1 MMKGRIKEGRKD
13 TFLGKSLYFFE
24 HSNLDEKCGNPD
36 ADEERIAVE
45 SVEDVSLAVNLA
57 SIDLV
62 EQSHHDE
69 SVEDYGEVL
78 GGSLRL
84 RRHCVSTA
92 VDVEQMFTYRQT
104 KRH

>member
-24 HSNLDEKCGNPD
+24 HSNLDEKCGNPN

-57 SIDLV
+57 SVDLV

-69 SVEDYGEVL
+69 TVEDDGEVL
-78 GGSLRL
+78 
-84 RRHCVSTA
+84 RRWSVLHILTTA
-92 VDVEQMFTYRQT
+92 VDVKYHVT
-104 KRH
+104 